1 MNRPDCNDYYVAIM
15 SPGTQVLGELEQM
28 VLLAVARLGDE
39 AYAVSVRD
47 EIHAEARVDLS
58 RGTIYV
64 TLDRL
69 EQKGLL
75 ASRFSDP
82 VAERGGK
89 ARRCFTLKAAG
100 ARALRESQRALASLW
115 AGVDLAKGRA
125 T

>member
-1 MNRPDCNDYYVAIM
+1 M
-15 SPGTQVLGELEQM
+15 LGELEQM

-47 EIHAEARVDLS
+47 EIHAAARVDLS

-75 ASRFSDP
+75 ASWFSEP

-100 ARALRESQRALASLW
+100 VRALRESQRALASLW